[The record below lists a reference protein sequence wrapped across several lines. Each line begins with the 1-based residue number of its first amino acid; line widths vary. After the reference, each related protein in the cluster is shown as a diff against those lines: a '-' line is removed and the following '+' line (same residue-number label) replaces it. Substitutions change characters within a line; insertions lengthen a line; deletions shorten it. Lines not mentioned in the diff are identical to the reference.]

1 MSIGTVL
8 DEAWTLFT
16 RFFLRFFLIALVVFA
31 SINLVYALLVEAIS
45 SDNDGAA
52 VLLALLGLA
61 TAVIGA
67 TWLQGAFVYAV
78 QDARDGTFDAS
89 LGQIFSRVAPS
100 ILPLL
105 GAGLLA
111 GLGIALGFLLLI
123 IPGLFLITIWAVVAP
138 VIVVE
143 KPGVF
148 AAFGRS
154 RELVRGHGWTVFGIV
169 HHHRAPLRHRERAP
183 SGRVL
188 RAARV
193 PRDPHRLD
201 DRAGRRHALR
211 RDRDRGHVLPASRGR
226 RRRCRDARRGVTLDP
241 ETEARI
247 EEPASADAV
256 REARLTPAEAVEHM
270 RIRLPDRGNRK
281 LRRVLE
287 RANADRVLK
296 GWWHVANVNAVVR
309 LQIND
314 HSWVHIQI
322 VANIALKLLR
332 QLTKH
337 RIEPSV
343 VRDYGMT
350 NEDAEVVVVL
360 AALTHCVGM
369 SVHRRGHEDWSLF
382 LAEPKL
388 RELLD
393 GIYEEP
399 DRTVIVSEVLQ
410 AITSHRADGEPL
422 SLEAGIMR
430 VGDAL
435 DMAKGRSRIPFEK
448 GQVSMHSLSAAAVEE
463 VLIVDGE
470 VKPVRI
476 EIIMNNSS
484 GLFQVDGLLKAKL
497 RGSGLEPHVEVIA
510 HIDTA
515 DEKRLVPEYR
525 LEI

>member
-1 MSIGTVL
+1 M
-8 DEAWTLFT
+8 
-16 RFFLRFFLIALVVFA
+16 
-31 SINLVYALLVEAIS
+31 
-45 SDNDGAA
+45 
-52 VLLALLGLA
+52 
-61 TAVIGA
+61 
-67 TWLQGAFVYAV
+67 
-78 QDARDGTFDAS
+78 
-89 LGQIFSRVAPS
+89 
-100 ILPLL
+100 
-105 GAGLLA
+105 
-111 GLGIALGFLLLI
+111 
-123 IPGLFLITIWAVVAP
+123 
-138 VIVVE
+138 
-143 KPGVF
+143 
-148 AAFGRS
+148 
-154 RELVRGHGWTVFGIV
+154 
-169 HHHRAPLRHRERAP
+169 
-183 SGRVL
+183 
-188 RAARV
+188 
-193 PRDPHRLD
+193 
-201 DRAGRRHALR
+201 
-211 RDRDRGHVLPASRGR
+211 
-226 RRRCRDARRGVTLDP
+226 TLDP

-247 EEPASADAV
+247 DEPASADAV

-287 RANADRVLK
+287 RANADRELK

-309 LQIND
+309 LEIND

-337 RIEPSV
+337 GVEPSV
-343 VRDYGMT
+343 VRDYGMQ

-388 RELLD
+388 RELLE
-393 GIYEEP
+393 GIYDEP

-422 SLEAGIMR
+422 SLEAGILR

-448 GQVSMHSLSAAAVEE
+448 GQVSMHSLSAAAVDE
-463 VLIVDGE
+463 VVIGDGE
-470 VKPVRI
+470 TKPVRI
-476 EIIMNNSS
+476 EIVMNNSS